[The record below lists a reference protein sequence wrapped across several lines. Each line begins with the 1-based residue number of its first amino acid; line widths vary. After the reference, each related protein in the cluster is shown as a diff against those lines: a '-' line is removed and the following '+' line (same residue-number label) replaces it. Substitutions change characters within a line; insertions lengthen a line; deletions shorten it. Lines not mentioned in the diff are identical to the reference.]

1 METRVPARLSPAEG
15 GHFGFTVG
23 AAFAALAG
31 VLWWRGH
38 GAAAPVPAALAI
50 LLGLAG
56 LVTPALLG
64 PPHRAWMR
72 VATALS
78 KITTPIFLGVAYFGV
93 IAPMG
98 LLLRLAR
105 RNTLRRLPSQPS
117 FWIPRDSN
125 ARRRRDMERLF

>member
-1 METRVPARLSPAEG
+1 
-15 GHFGFTVG
+15 
-23 AAFAALAG
+23 
-31 VLWWRGH
+31 
-38 GAAAPVPAALAI
+38 
-50 LLGLAG
+50 
-56 LVTPALLG
+56 
-64 PPHRAWMR
+64 MR

-117 FWIPRDSN
+117 LWIPRDSN